1 MGLLALTQL
10 LEITRAVQV
19 AVEARRTP
27 LRRRAEVLVGS
38 PAAAAAAEVP
48 QADRSRLDL
57 GALAPEDSSASQP
70 TSEDQDAKAVSTQ
83 PRWQRPGGD
92 AP

>member
-10 LEITRAVQV
+10 LGITRAGQV
-19 AVEARRTP
+19 AVAARRTP
-27 LRRRAEVLVGS
+27 LWRQAAVPEGSLVEVAVE
-38 PAAAAAAEVP
+38 EVP